1 MFPAGGELARP
12 VGRDLSLRRVE
23 DHAAWDALLTRAVKG
38 LGFRALGFRGAGF
51 GFLGSLA
58 LGVIVTRAQAEFLEV
73 FWVRGF
79 GGVLGFRMISWGFGF
94 WVRIGASRVCMR
106 VS

>member
-1 MFPAGGELARP
+1 M
-12 VGRDLSLRRVE
+12 
-23 DHAAWDALLTRAVKG
+23 
-38 LGFRALGFRGAGF
+38 GFRALGFRGAGF
-51 GFLGSLA
+51 RVRALGRFFGDFLGSLA
-58 LGVIVTRAQAEFLEV
+58 FGVIVTRAQAEFLEV

-94 WVRIGASRVCMR
+94 LVRIGASRFCMR